1 MKKFITMRPMN
12 KMTIAGVSLIAISLG
27 IFALNN
33 GQATK
38 GQTSTTA
45 QSQPVQATPQS
56 PHPANAPE
64 HIVYRQFFQHLMALK
79 DRADGV
85 ERKGGDGRGLRA
97 YFKDKAKLNDD
108 QGRVLDQ
115 VAADCQ
121 RDVAKLDTRAKK
133 IIDAYRAQFP
143 KGRATNSQNLPPL
156 PPELQSLQQ
165 QRDMTILHARKRLQ
179 NALGET
185 AFHQLDDFIKVDAQR
200 NGKPGQTKQAVSSPS
215 GTGQ

>member
-1 MKKFITMRPMN
+1 MNKFLTMRPMN
-12 KMTIAGVSLIAISLG
+12 KLTIAGVSLIAILLG
-27 IFALNN
+27 VFAFDS
-33 GQATK
+33 GRATK

-79 DRADGV
+79 DRANEV
-85 ERKGGDGRGLRA
+85 ERKGGDGRGLRG

-108 QGRVLDQ
+108 QSSLLDQ
-115 VAADCQ
+115 VAADCE
-121 RDVAKLDTRAKK
+121 RDVAKLDSRAKK

-143 KGRATNSQNLPPL
+143 KGKATNSQKLPPL
-156 PPELQSLQQ
+156 PSELQSLQQ
-165 QRDMTILHARKRLQ
+165 QRDMTILRARKRLQ

-185 AFHQLDDFIKVDAQR
+185 AFHQLDDFIKMDAQR
-200 NGKPGQTKQAVSSPS
+200 NGKPGQMKQALPSPS
-215 GTGQ
+215 GAGQ